1 MFIYFLAK
9 ELGMTVSALAQQ
21 LTLEEMLGWAAFYEI
36 KAEEEEKVMDRA
48 RSSRGA
54 RAMSAR

>member
-1 MFIYFLAK
+1 
-9 ELGMTVSALAQQ
+9 MTVSALTEQ
-21 LTLEEMLGWAAFYEI
+21 LTVEEMLGWAAFYEI

-48 RSSRGA
+48 RSKRGA